1 MNAVIPAGGIPQPD
15 HPLYAYTK
23 GGPRALIK
31 INGRPMLQYIVD
43 ALDTAATVDEMIV
56 VGLPQN
62 DQTAVTTSKPLHF
75 LPDHGSVI
83 GNVKAGLEWIRA
95 KRPQET
101 EALICSADVPNIKG
115 YMVDELVG
123 MCAPFEYGY
132 YYTVATPEMIEARY
146 PQSQRTYTKLAH
158 GVEIAGGDV
167 FVAQIA
173 MLDTSVEL
181 WESLTN
187 ARKNAWKI
195 ARVVGLWTLLKL
207 VTRRLSLEDAAVT
220 GSRVLGKPV
229 KVIFVPYAEL
239 AMDADKPHQIELL
252 AQNC

>member
-1 MNAVIPAGGIPQPD
+1 MNAVIPAGGIPTPD
-15 HPLYAYTK
+15 HPLYPYTK
-23 GGPRALIK
+23 GGPRALIE
-31 INGRPMLQYIVD
+31 INGRPMLQYILD
-43 ALDTAATVDEMIV
+43 ALDTATTIDEMII
-56 VGLPQN
+56 VGLPESAY
-62 DQTAVTTSKPLHF
+62 TAVTATKPLHF

-95 KRPQET
+95 KRPQEA

-115 YMVDELVG
+115 YMVDELVA
-123 MCAPFEYGY
+123 MCEPFDYGY
-132 YYTVATPEMIEARY
+132 YYTVATPEIIEARY
-146 PQSQRTYTKLAH
+146 PSSQRTYTKLAH

-187 ARKNAWKI
+187 ARKHAWKI
-195 ARVVGLWTLLKL
+195 ARVVGFWTLLKL
-207 VTRRLSLEDAAVT
+207 ITRRLSIEDAVAT
-220 GSRVLGKPV
+220 GSRILGKPV
-229 KVIFVPYAEL
+229 KVIFLPYAEL

-252 AQNC
+252 AQKS